1 MSAYLIIDLL
11 IIIFPLILS
20 FDKKVAYYKNIRSVI
35 ISILVV
41 GLIYIVWD
49 IIAVSRGDWSFN
61 RDFINGI
68 YVLNLPLE
76 EILFFI
82 TVPYSCIF
90 IYEVIKSYF
99 GEKKLRINNSLII
112 AVIIM
117 FTGLA
122 IYFSQQYYT
131 FTVLLFSAVF
141 LLLALTF
148 YRSIL
153 NSKTYWL
160 TILVSYVPFFIVNYF
175 LTSLP
180 VVEYNEKAVWGIRI
194 ITIPVEDFL
203 YSYSLIS
210 LWLMVYLIGKNYL
223 TGRTNPV

>member
-1 MSAYLIIDLL
+1 MSAYLIINLL
-11 IIIFPLILS
+11 IIIFPLLLS
-20 FDKKVAYYKNIRSVI
+20 FDRKVAYYKNILAVI
-35 ISILVV
+35 FSILVV
-41 GLIYIVWD
+41 GLIYIIWD

-61 RDFINGI
+61 SDFVTGFNII
-68 YVLNLPLE
+68 NLPLE

-99 GEKKLRINNSLII
+99 REKKLRINYSLII
-112 AVIIM
+112 AALII
-117 FTGLA
+117 FSGTA
-122 IYFSQQYYT
+122 VYFNNQYYT

-153 NSKTYWL
+153 FSKSYWL
-160 TILVSYVPFFIVNYF
+160 TILISYIPFFIVNYF

-180 VVEYNEKAVWGIRI
+180 VVEYNEKAIWGMRI
-194 ITIPVEDFL
+194 ITIPVEDFF

-210 LWLMVYLIGKNYL
+210 LCLMVYLIIKNHL
-223 TGRTNPV
+223 IRRTNPV

>member
-1 MSAYLIIDLL
+1 MSAYLIINLL

-20 FDKKVAYYKNIRSVI
+20 FDKKVGYYKNIGTVI
-35 ISILVV
+35 FSILVV

-61 RDFINGI
+61 LDFVNGI

-99 GEKKLRINNSLII
+99 GKKKLIINYTLIK
-112 AVIIM
+112 AVIII

-122 IYFSQQYYT
+122 IYFSRQYYT

-153 NSKTYWL
+153 HSKTYWL
-160 TILVSYVPFFIVNYF
+160 TILVSYIPFFIVNYL

-180 VVEYNEKAVWGIRI
+180 VVEYNEKAIWGIRI

-210 LWLMVYLIGKNYL
+210 LWLMVYLIIKNHL
-223 TGRTNPV
+223 TRKTNPV